1 MSTETSVTPG
11 LEEELET
18 WPATLAGF
26 PGEVAR
32 RYGDDTALVTEAERC
47 TFRELE
53 AGARDVA
60 RALIAHDLEPGA
72 RVGVV
77 LPNGPRWA
85 AAVFGVAMAGGV
97 PVLLNVFSSVQEQDA
112 ALAVTGARALCI
124 ADPLLDTFL
133 GSGALRSPV
142 AALELI
148 VSESG
153 GDHGPC
159 RTWPDFIA
167 AGGATPQSS
176 VDDRIT
182 AIGPQDDS
190 FIMFTSGTSGV
201 SKGVLHRQSSP
212 VRQFLVWRRMQELRR
227 DDRIF
232 TTYPFCWSAGL
243 CRCLGAALASG
254 ARTVTLGHFGP
265 AAALA
270 LMASEQATA
279 VITPNEGHLD
289 HRLIEHVDFRPDAL
303 RSVRRASNPVLAT
316 ALGLGRRWL
325 PRGYGMT
332 ETLTLVTGA
341 PVSQAE
347 DLPAGATGRPLP
359 GWDVR
364 VVDEAS
370 GADVAVGEVGRIKL
384 RGQTLMTGYV
394 GRSAAETFDADGY
407 FLTSDLGYLDADG
420 YLYFSG
426 RADDLVRSAGVN
438 VSAAELE
445 RELGQHPQVR
455 LVVALGVPH
464 PRLGQA
470 LVACIVREN
479 VAPEAPLEAPP
490 EAPLDAPLDGDQIA
504 QWLRPRL
511 ATYKQPRAVLF
522 FEESELSFTASQK
535 VERAPLRERVLRRIE
550 QEGLW

>member
-1 MSTETSVTPG
+1 MSTEAAVTPG

-26 PGEVAR
+26 LGEAAR
-32 RYGDDTALVTEAERC
+32 RYADDTALVTESESR

-60 RALIAHDLEPGA
+60 RALLTRDFELGT
-72 RVGVV
+72 RVGVI

-85 AAVFGVAMAGGV
+85 IAVFGVAMAGGV
-97 PVLLNVFSSVQEQDA
+97 PVLLNVFSSVTEQYA
-112 ALAVTGARALCI
+112 ALAATGARALCI
-124 ADPLLDTFL
+124 AAPLLDTFL
-133 GSGALRSPV
+133 GSGADPLHPPV
-142 AALELI
+142 ASLELI
-148 VSESG
+148 VSEAG
-153 GDHGPC
+153 GDDERC
-159 RTWPDFIA
+159 STWSDFIA
-167 AGGATPQSS
+167 AGSATPQSS
-176 VDDRIT
+176 VDDRIA
-182 AIGPQDDS
+182 AIGPEDDS
-190 FIMFTSGTSGV
+190 FIMFTSGTSGE

-254 ARTVTLGHFGP
+254 ARIVTLGHFGP
-265 AAALA
+265 DTALA
-270 LMASEQATA
+270 LMAREQASA

-289 HRLIEHVDFRPDAL
+289 HRLIEHPDFRPDAL
-303 RSVRRASNPVLAT
+303 RSVHRASNPVLAA

-341 PVSQAE
+341 AVSQAE

-364 VVDEAS
+364 VIDDSS
-370 GADVAVGEVGRIKL
+370 GADVTAGEIGRIKL
-384 RGQTLMTGYV
+384 RGPTLMTGYV
-394 GRSAAETFDADGY
+394 GRSAKETFDADGY
-407 FLTSDLGYLDADG
+407 FLTSDLGYLDSGG

-470 LVACIVREN
+470 LVACVVREKTP
-479 VAPEAPLEAPP
+479 AGAPP
-490 EAPLDAPLDGDQIA
+490 DALLDADQIA
-504 QWLRPRL
+504 RWLRPRL

-522 FEESELSFTASQK
+522 FEESELSFTGSQK
-535 VERAPLRERVLRRIE
+535 VQRAPLRERVLRRIE
-550 QEGLW
+550 QEALW

>member
-1 MSTETSVTPG
+1 MSTEATVTPG
-11 LEEELET
+11 LEEELGT

-26 PGEVAR
+26 LGEAAR
-32 RYGDDTALVTEAERC
+32 RYADDTALVTEAERC

-60 RALIAHDLEPGA
+60 RALIAHDLEPGT
-72 RVGVV
+72 RVGVI
-77 LPNGPRWA
+77 LPNGPRWV
-85 AAVFGVAMAGGV
+85 AAVFGVAMAGAV
-97 PVLLNVFSSVQEQDA
+97 PVLLNVFSSAQEQNA
-112 ALAVTGARALCI
+112 ALTVTGARALCI
-124 ADPLLDTFL
+124 AGPLLEPFL

-142 AALELI
+142 ASVELI

-153 GDHGPC
+153 GRHGLC
-159 RTWPDFIA
+159 RTWSDFIA
-167 AGGATPQSS
+167 AGGAAPQAL

-182 AIGPQDDS
+182 AIGPGDDS
-190 FIMFTSGTSGV
+190 FIMFTSGTSGE

-254 ARTVTLGHFGP
+254 ARIMTVGHFDP
-265 AAALA
+265 AGALA
-270 LMASEQATA
+270 LMASEQVTA

-289 HRLIEHVDFRPDAL
+289 HRLIEHADFRPDAL

-347 DLPAGATGRPLP
+347 ELPAGATGRPLP

-364 VVDEAS
+364 VIDEAS
-370 GADVAVGEVGRIKL
+370 GTDVAAGEIGRVKL
-384 RGQTLMTGYV
+384 RGPTLMTGYV

-407 FLTSDLGYLDADG
+407 FLTADLGYLDADG

-445 RELGQHPQVR
+445 RELGHHPQVR
-455 LVVALGVPH
+455 LVVAVGVPH

-479 VAPEAPLEAPP
+479 
-490 EAPLDAPLDGDQIA
+490 APLDTSPDASAGALLDAEQIA

-511 ATYKQPRAVLF
+511 ATYKHPRAVLF
-522 FEESELSFTASQK
+522 FEESEFSFTGSQK
-535 VERAPLRERVLRRIE
+535 VQRAPLRELVLGRIE
-550 QEGLW
+550 QEGHW

>member
-1 MSTETSVTPG
+1 MSTEAAVTPG

-26 PGEVAR
+26 LGEAAR
-32 RYGDDTALVTEAERC
+32 RYADDTALVTESESR

-60 RALIAHDLEPGA
+60 RALLTRDFELGT
-72 RVGVV
+72 RVGVI

-85 AAVFGVAMAGGV
+85 IAVFGVAMAGGV
-97 PVLLNVFSSVQEQDA
+97 PVLLNVFSSVTEQYA
-112 ALAVTGARALCI
+112 ALAATGARALCI
-124 ADPLLDTFL
+124 AAPLLDTFL
-133 GSGALRSPV
+133 GSGADPLHPRV
-142 AALELI
+142 ASLELI

-153 GDHGPC
+153 GDDELC
-159 RTWPDFIA
+159 STWSDFIA
-167 AGGATPQSS
+167 AGSATPQSS
-176 VDDRIT
+176 VDDRIA
-182 AIGPQDDS
+182 AIGPEDDS
-190 FIMFTSGTSGV
+190 FIMFTSGTSGE
-201 SKGVLHRQSSP
+201 SEGVLHRQ
-212 VRQFLVWRRMQELRR
+212 
-227 DDRIF
+227 
-232 TTYPFCWSAGL
+232 AGL

-254 ARTVTLGHFGP
+254 ARIVTLGHFGP
-265 AAALA
+265 DTALA
-270 LMASEQATA
+270 LMAREQASA

-289 HRLIEHVDFRPDAL
+289 HRLIEHPDFRPDAL
-303 RSVRRASNPVLAT
+303 RSVHRASNPVLAA

-341 PVSQAE
+341 AVSQAE

-364 VVDEAS
+364 VIDDSS
-370 GADVAVGEVGRIKL
+370 GADVTAGEIGRIKL
-384 RGQTLMTGYV
+384 RGPTLMTGYV
-394 GRSAAETFDADGY
+394 GRSAGETFDADGY
-407 FLTSDLGYLDADG
+407 FLTSALGYLDSGG
-420 YLYFSG
+420 YLYVSG

-470 LVACIVREN
+470 LVACVVREKTP
-479 VAPEAPLEAPP
+479 AGAPP
-490 EAPLDAPLDGDQIA
+490 DALLDADQIA
-504 QWLRPRL
+504 RWRDSSLG
-511 ATYKQPRAVLF
+511 AAGESRALLQLD
-522 FEESELSFTASQK
+522 ESEH
-535 VERAPLRERVLRRIE
+535 R
-550 QEGLW
+550 